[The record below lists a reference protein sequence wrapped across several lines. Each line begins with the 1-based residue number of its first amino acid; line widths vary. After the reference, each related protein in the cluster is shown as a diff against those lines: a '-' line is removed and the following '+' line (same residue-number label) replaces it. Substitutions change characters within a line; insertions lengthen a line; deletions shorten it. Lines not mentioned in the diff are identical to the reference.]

1 MANYAS
7 AYILATSVVI
17 AIGGFAEFAEYSEM
31 NKYVHTQRIGLSCSQ
46 SPWEITKPIRSLSKS
61 THGMSRAFHF

>member
-31 NKYVHTQRIGLSCSQ
+31 NKYVHTTYRFKLLAVSVRDHETYTFIVKVYTWNVASF
-46 SPWEITKPIRSLSKS
+46 SL
-61 THGMSRAFHF
+61 